1 MIRSIKQYIRKI
13 KDKLCQTDE
22 WCETFEQVAVT
33 ITKIFIYA
41 YLVYIFM
48 VTGFICTMF
57 LHFTFY
63 WVHIYY
69 QDTHEAIVSLMCIHI
84 AIWFYIFDHIGIY
97 LERWKEEYIR
107 NTNPYSKVTK
117 L

>member
-41 YLVYIFM
+41 YLVD
-48 VTGFICTMF
+48 
-57 LHFTFY
+57 
-63 WVHIYY
+63 IY
-69 QDTHEAIVSLMCIHI
+69 
-84 AIWFYIFDHIGIY
+84 GNRIY
-97 LERWKEEYIR
+97 LYDVSTFHFLLSTYLLSRYTWS
-107 NTNPYSKVTK
+107 YSKFNVYTYCYLILYIWSHRHLSGK
-117 L
+117 MKRGVYKKYKSL